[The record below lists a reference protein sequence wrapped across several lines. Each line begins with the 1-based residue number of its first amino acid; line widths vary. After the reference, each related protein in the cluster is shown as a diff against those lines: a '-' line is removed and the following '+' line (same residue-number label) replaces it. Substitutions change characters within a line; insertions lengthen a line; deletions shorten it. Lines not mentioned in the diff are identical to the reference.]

1 VRVLVVLVVRFQ
13 VQRRPLQQMEPLWV
27 SVPAIREPDEQ
38 VQVDQHGAPHYPNDP
53 LHSTPQAGRHY
64 FPDDG

>member
-1 VRVLVVLVVRFQ
+1 
-13 VQRRPLQQMEPLWV
+13 MEPLWV